1 MGEGAVPGL
10 FDEELRSEAME
21 FGRLTEYRAAT
32 LALISDDSTHGW
44 QRST

>member
-1 MGEGAVPGL
+1 MGRGRSSGTFE
-10 FDEELRSEAME
+10 EELHSEAME

-32 LALISDDSTHGW
+32 LALISDDSTHGK